1 MKKLLVFIS
10 VFILFS
16 SCVLDLGDYHYYLPD
31 NMKPLLTNND
41 TIYYLDSVYNRTDT
55 FCLEINNWFRVS
67 DSRYYFEHIDIW
79 FNHVNKMGRTFN
91 YFYTG
96 YGTSGTMKPFYG
108 VGISIDAKYFHSGV
122 NTEQDMSGITKY
134 NVNIRGVI
142 YPTVFVLHEDYMPD
156 SIPNTVY
163 FTYKNGI
170 IRYDYKDGRKYELMN
185 K

>member
-67 DSRYYFEHIDIW
+67 DSRYYFERIYILYSLINGREQA
-79 FNHVNKMGRTFN
+79 FNNFHAN
-91 YFYTG
+91 YSTDGTIKPVSGAGISVDAKFFYTG
-96 YGTSGTMKPFYG
+96 
-108 VGISIDAKYFHSGV
+108 I
-122 NTEQDMSGITKY
+122 NTEQDNTDITKY
-134 NVNIRGVI
+134 NVNVRGVI
-142 YPTVFVLHEDYMPD
+142 YPRVFVLHEDYMPD
-156 SIPNTVY
+156 TIPNTVY